1 MKNFKALSA
10 ILLVS
15 VFGFIGCQNEINS
28 EQGQN
33 PNTNSANST
42 TTNNLRRTSMHDGSF
57 DDFLDGNSCSSII
70 LPTTAVINGQRI
82 SIFSQFDY
90 QQVIRILAQS
100 NSNQDVITL
109 QFPLS
114 VRLSNYT
121 EVVINNQN
129 EFNALKT
136 TCNQTEASSQDAIS
150 CMNINFPMTILTYSL
165 NLQQTGSIIITS
177 DQQLYAYMNSIS
189 STELYQVSYPIS
201 ITFTNGTTATLNSD
215 AELQSSIRDCSS
227 EEDAKAASA
236 AKANQ
241 MRQILVDG
249 SFKIESYLNAGVE
262 SANKYQGFALDF
274 TNDSKV
280 IATNALFTTI
290 NGTYETSSEIDV
302 FLNLSFTGNADFNLL
317 NNTWKVTN
325 FTTTTI
331 SLQSSTN
338 AAMTIVLKQ
347 I

>member
-1 MKNFKALSA
+1 MKNFKALTT

-15 VFGFIGCQNEINS
+15 VFGFVGCQSEINS

-33 PNTNSANST
+33 PNTNSKNST
-42 TTNNLRRTSMHDGSF
+42 TTNNLKRTSMYDGSF

-70 LPTTAVINGQRI
+70 LPTTAVVNGSRI

-100 NSNQDVITL
+100 NSNQDVISL

-121 EVVINNQN
+121 EVLINNQN
-129 EFNALKT
+129 EYNALKS
-136 TCNQTEASSQDAIS
+136 TCNQTEASSQDAIK
-150 CMNINFPMTILTYSL
+150 CTNINFPITILTYSL
-165 NLQQTGSIIITS
+165 NLQQTGSIVITS
-177 DQQLYAYMNSIS
+177 EQQLYAYMNSIS

-201 ITFTNGTTATLNSD
+201 IKFSNGTTATINSD
-215 AELQSSIRDCSS
+215 SELQSSIDNCSS
-227 EEDAKAASA
+227 EEDAKAESE

-241 MRQILVDG
+241 MRKILVDG
-249 SFKIESYLNAGVE
+249 SFKIESYLNAGVD

-274 TNDSKV
+274 TNDAKV
-280 IATNALFTTI
+280 TATNALLASV
-290 NGTYETSSEIDV
+290 NGTYEASSEIDI
-302 FLNLSFTGNADFNLL
+302 FLNLSFNGNADFNLL

-325 FTTTTI
+325 FSATTI
-331 SLQSSTN
+331 SLQSNTN
-338 AAMTIVLKQ
+338 TAVTLVLKQ

>member
-1 MKNFKALSA
+1 MKNFKALSV
-10 ILLVS
+10 LLIVS
-15 VFGFIGCQNEINS
+15 VFGFIGCQNEVNS

-42 TTNNLRRTSMHDGSF
+42 TTNNLKRTSMHDGSY

-70 LPTTAVINGQRI
+70 LPTAAVINGQRI
-82 SIFSQFDY
+82 SILTQLDY

-150 CMNINFPMTILTYSL
+150 CLKINFPITILTYSL
-165 NLQQTGSIIITS
+165 NLQQTGSVVITS
-177 DQQLYAYMNSIS
+177 EKQLYAYMNSIS
-189 STELYQVSYPIS
+189 TTELYQVSYPIS
-201 ITFTNGTTATLNSD
+201 IAYSDGTTATLNSD
-215 AELQSSIRDCSS
+215 AELQSSISKCSS
-227 EEDAKAASA
+227 EEDAKAVSE

-249 SFKIESYLNAGVE
+249 SFKIESYLNAGVD
-262 SANKYQGFALDF
+262 SANKYQGYAFDFAS
-274 TNDSKV
+274 DSKV
-280 IATNALFTTI
+280 TATNAFFTTV
-290 NGTYETSSEIDV
+290 NGTYQASSEIDV

-331 SLQSSTN
+331 SLQSTTN
-338 AAMTIVLKQ
+338 TAISIVLKQ